1 MKILLL
7 AGTYEAR
14 IIAKVIDKNL
24 KYSLISSLAGIT
36 KNPIKI
42 SKKMR
47 CGGFGGQSGLAK
59 FISENNIYCIIDAT
73 HPFATKISHNAKT
86 VCNQLDIP
94 YLLCERPPWI
104 KTTKDKWFEIDNENQ
119 LKPYLSDGD
128 LIFVA
133 SGRQSVAYFKSH
145 KNIKLICRQIH
156 DPELPF
162 PHENG
167 SYLIGRP
174 PFSLESEI
182 KLFQELNIDW
192 LLVKNSGG
200 SQSEAK
206 LIAARELGIRVAMI
220 NRPNILDGHNYS
232 DTTEVIKQLYGLSNE

>member
-104 KTTKDKWFEIDNENQ
+104 KAAKDKWFEIDNENQ
-119 LKPYLSDGD
+119 LKPYLSDG
-128 LIFVA
+128 I
-133 SGRQSVAYFKSH
+133 
-145 KNIKLICRQIH
+145 
-156 DPELPF
+156 
-162 PHENG
+162 
-167 SYLIGRP
+167 
-174 PFSLESEI
+174 
-182 KLFQELNIDW
+182 
-192 LLVKNSGG
+192 
-200 SQSEAK
+200 
-206 LIAARELGIRVAMI
+206 
-220 NRPNILDGHNYS
+220 
-232 DTTEVIKQLYGLSNE
+232 